1 MEKIE
6 VKDLIELINKYP
18 NDQQLGTQIRKLVN
32 EIKPK

>member
-6 VKDLIELINKYP
+6 LKDLIELIKKYP

-32 EIKPK
+32 EIKSK